1 MTEPGRLFC
10 FGLGYS
16 AGVLARRL
24 RAEGWPV
31 AGTSREA
38 AARADLAAQ
47 GIAAQAFDR
56 EMPLADP
63 AAVLAG
69 SSHVLLSIPPDT
81 DGDPVFDRHA
91 DDLAALPTLRW
102 LGYLSTTGVY
112 GDHGG
117 GWVDEATPTAPVNT
131 RGAWRVR
138 AETAWLDL
146 WRGRGLPVH
155 IFRLAGIYGPGR
167 NQFEAL
173 RRGTARR
180 IVKPG
185 QVFSRIHVDDLG
197 SVLRASMARPD
208 PGAVYNVCD
217 DEAAPPQDVVAHAAA
232 LLNIEPPP
240 EIPFDQA
247 ELSAMGRSFY
257 GENKRVRNDR
267 IKHDLGVG
275 LRYPSFREGLAAIL
289 AAEDAAR

>member
-1 MTEPGRLFC
+1 
-10 FGLGYS
+10 
-16 AGVLARRL
+16 
-24 RAEGWPV
+24 
-31 AGTSREA
+31 
-38 AARADLAAQ
+38 
-47 GIAAQAFDR
+47 
-56 EMPLADP
+56 
-63 AAVLAG
+63 
-69 SSHVLLSIPPDT
+69 
-81 DGDPVFDRHA
+81 
-91 DDLAALPTLRW
+91 
-102 LGYLSTTGVY
+102 
-112 GDHGG
+112 
-117 GWVDEATPTAPVNT
+117 
-131 RGAWRVR
+131 
-138 AETAWLDL
+138 
-146 WRGRGLPVH
+146 
-155 IFRLAGIYGPGR
+155 
-167 NQFEAL
+167 
-173 RRGTARR
+173 